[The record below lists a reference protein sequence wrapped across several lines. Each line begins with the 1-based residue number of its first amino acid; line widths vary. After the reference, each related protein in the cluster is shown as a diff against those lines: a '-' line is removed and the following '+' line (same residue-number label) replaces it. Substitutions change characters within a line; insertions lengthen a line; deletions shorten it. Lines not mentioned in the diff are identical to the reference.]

1 MSEIEYSAET
11 ATFASSRP
19 LLAPLSTSLRI
30 ASIEMLVACTLA
42 SAAFVAPTLRAP
54 PRVVRHPHPVARQ
67 LAFVAKAEVASPP
80 FAESSDVAAW
90 FAEESAIQVL
100 MSQADAAERLDK
112 GEVAG
117 EQRWEVTTGIPFPGM
132 VAKSATAMDVKIN
145 TATPAL
151 QISSS
156 ESKTVCEGGPG
167 WARAFLS
174 RISEIASTTSTNQVE
189 LRDAPGGK
197 VFVSTVSLTVALTL
211 PPFLPVP
218 VAAFEK
224 AGSESIQKLID
235 ADMPTT
241 LSKFRDAY
249 LAYKP

>member
-1 MSEIEYSAET
+1 MET
-11 ATFASSRP
+11 MKIAPAAAQLRPEDKFARV
-19 LLAPLSTSLRI
+19 AP
-30 ASIEMLVACTLA
+30 MLVASLA
-42 SAAFVAPTLRAP
+42 AAAFVVPSLRAP
-54 PRVVRHPHPVARQ
+54 PRVARHPHPVARQ
-67 LAFVAKAEVASPP
+67 LAFVAKAEHGSPP
-80 FAESSDVAAW
+80 FAEGRDVAAW
-90 FAEESAIQVL
+90 FAEESALQVL
-100 MSQADAAERLDK
+100 MSQADACERLDK
-112 GEVAG
+112 GEMAG

-132 VAKSATAMDVKIN
+132 VAKSATAMNVKIN

-174 RISEIASTTSTNQVE
+174 RISEIASTTSTNVVE

-224 AGSESIQKLID
+224 AGSESIQKLLD
-235 ADMPTT
+235 QDMPPT

-249 LAYKP
+249 LAWEA

>member
-1 MSEIEYSAET
+1 MP
-11 ATFASSRP
+11 RP
-19 LLAPLSTSLRI
+19 LSCAPRTSLPEFV
-30 ASIEMLVACTLA
+30 APMLVASLA
-42 SAAFVAPTLRAP
+42 AAAFVVPSLRAP
-54 PRVVRHPHPVARQ
+54 PRVARHPHPVARQ
-67 LAFVAKAEVASPP
+67 LAFVAKAEHGSPP
-80 FAESSDVAAW
+80 FAEGRDVAAW
-90 FAEESAIQVL
+90 FAEESALQVL
-100 MSQADAAERLDK
+100 MSQADACERLDK
-112 GEVAG
+112 GEMAG

-132 VAKSATAMDVKIN
+132 VAKSATAMNVKIN

-156 ESKTVCEGGPG
+156 ESKTVCEGGPS

-174 RISEIASTTSTNQVE
+174 RISEIASTTSTNVVE

-224 AGSESIQKLID
+224 AGSESIQKLLD
-235 ADMPTT
+235 QDMPPT

-249 LAYKP
+249 LAWEA